1 MSIAKKI
8 QRLRLQ
14 NNQAQHHDFLFMQS
28 SPLDRARA
36 IAQEQLNKEESY
48 RFRIL
53 RNVSTFTSLSEE
65 TIREAIHLLEKCDYI
80 QGDVIIKE
88 GHVGDS
94 FYILEEGV
102 VEITKRKDGEV
113 EHIRYTLLLYK

>member
-48 RFRIL
+48 RLSIL